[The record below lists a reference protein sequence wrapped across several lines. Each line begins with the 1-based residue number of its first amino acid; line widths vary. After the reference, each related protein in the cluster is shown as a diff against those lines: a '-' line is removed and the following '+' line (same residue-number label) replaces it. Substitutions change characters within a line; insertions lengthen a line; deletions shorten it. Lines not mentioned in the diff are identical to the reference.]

1 MRYLHKARICSG
13 IIASSLIIGA
23 LPATAYATPVETS
36 LSCSIDAGRYGKTV
50 QETKTT
56 FNVTLPEKVTKE
68 ETFTAKVKLSDVSL
82 HNNSL
87 NRVGSVK
94 MEKSTININVGNNV
108 KLAEAQ
114 PGVTLSNGILTLSNK
129 LVASISHGTA
139 HHLSAGTLAINSRP
153 PGVTLWSSKTTKD
166 ATSGTVRAYMFIFS
180 ATATSSCTT
189 KPDVQLASAK
199 VTPKG

>member
-13 IIASSLIIGA
+13 IIASSLIIGV
-23 LPATAYATPVETS
+23 LPATAYAAPVETS

-56 FNVTLPEKVTKE
+56 FNVTLPEKVTKG

-108 KLAEAQ
+108 ELAGNQ
-114 PGVTLSNGILTLSNK
+114 PGVALSNGILKLSNK
-129 LVASISHGTA
+129 LVASISHGTLTTSVPE
-139 HHLSAGTLAINSRP
+139 LSIKLQATDEKP
-153 PGVTLWSSKTTKD
+153 VVFKTVKD
-166 ATSGTVRAYMFIFS
+166 ATSGTVRAYVFIFS

-189 KPDVQLASAK
+189 TPDVQLASAT

>member
-129 LVASISHGTA
+129 LVASISHGTLTTSVPE
-139 HHLSAGTLAINSRP
+139 LSINSRP
-153 PGVTLWSSKTTKD
+153 PGGDSVVFKTTKD